1 MAKQEPSSSWD
12 MRIGLWRFRAHWALT
27 LYPDAREGAGQFR
40 SAGPGPRPSAKP
52 AAASDSERAAEEA
65 ARRAGVRIRRYCA
78 ANQLNRLGTLTY
90 EGEGCHDQDQVR
102 ADVAEFFK
110 RLRRGM
116 EVKYLPLRNGASRER
131 MPYLWV
137 PEWHPGGHG
146 LHLHFAV
153 GRYIPRGVIEDA
165 WGRGFVNIKQLNGLS
180 TGSGPLEEARLAARY
195 LAKYAAKMLD
205 DEQRRFGLHRYEV
218 AEGFQPVAVLLRG
231 HSPEDVIEQASAQL
245 GRKPK
250 YVSHSADWK
259 DWRGPATFT
268 VEWPG

>member
-1 MAKQEPSSSWD
+1 MAKQDAGSSWD
-12 MRIGLWRFRAHWALT
+12 VRVGLWRWRAHWALT
-27 LYPDAREGAGQFR
+27 LYPDAREGSGQFQ
-40 SAGPGPRPSAKP
+40 SAGRRPRGFP
-52 AAASDSERAAEEA
+52 AGGGDGERAAAEG
-65 ARRAGVRIRRYCA
+65 ARRAGVKIRRYCA

-90 EGEGCHDQDQVR
+90 EGSGCHDQEQVR

-110 RLRRGM
+110 RLRRGI
-116 EVKYLPLRNGASRER
+116 EANYLPLRHGATRER

-137 PEWHPGGHG
+137 PEWHSRGHG

-153 GRYIPRGVIEDA
+153 GRYIPKGVIEEA
-165 WGRGFVNIKQLNGLS
+165 WPHGFVKIKLLSNLS
-180 TGSGPLEEARLAARY
+180 TGSGALEEARLAARY
-195 LAKYAAKMLD
+195 LAKYASKQLD

-231 HSPEDVIEQASAQL
+231 HSPEEVIDRASAQF